1 MGIKNILKNVY
12 KFFNKSSK
20 IQKVFYVLALVF
32 IITMYSDNVN
42 FNAGQE
48 GFTASAEGASAE
60 GASAEGASAKGT
72 DHASAEGAFGTES
85 KFQLIE
91 GPAIYDKFYANV
103 YDELV
108 FCKMKD
114 DFEIGEIINTTRPT
128 TESRILDIGSGTGHH
143 VSNFKANG
151 FTAVGVDISPAMV
164 AKAKENYPDSEFKL
178 GDVLETMLYPANSF
192 THITCLYFTLY
203 YIKNKRQFFE
213 NCIHWLRP
221 GGYLAVHLVDRDKFD
236 PILPAGDPF
245 GIVSPQKYAKKRITS
260 TVVKF
265 KGFDYKSEFEMED
278 TAGVNIAGDTDVAN
292 ASLQETFKNKKDGK
306 VRKNKHHF
314 YMATQT
320 AILAIAKSVG
330 FIMTA
335 KIDMLKCQYT
345 NQYIYILQKP
355 T

>member
-20 IQKVFYVLALVF
+20 IQKVFYVLAVVF

-48 GFTASAEGASAE
+48 GFTASADAE
-60 GASAEGASAKGT
+60 GT
-72 DHASAEGAFGTES
+72 S
-85 KFQLIE
+85 KFELIE

-265 KGFDYKSEFEMED
+265 KGFDYKSEFEVED
-278 TAGVNIAGDTDVAN
+278 TAGVNTAGDADVVAN

-345 NQYIYILQKP
+345 HQYIYILQRP

>member
-1 MGIKNILKNVY
+1 MGIKNILKNIY
-12 KFFNKSSK
+12 TFLNKSSK
-20 IQKVFYVLALVF
+20 IQKVFYVLAVVY
-32 IITMYSDNVN
+32 IITMFVDNNNV
-42 FNAGQE
+42 GQE
-48 GFTASAEGASAE
+48 GFEGASEADLT
-60 GASAEGASAKGT
+60 GT
-72 DHASAEGAFGTES
+72 FE
-85 KFQLIE
+85 LIE
-91 GPAIYDKFYANV
+91 GPAIYDKFYANI

-128 TESRILDIGSGTGHH
+128 IESRILDIGSGTGPH

-164 AKAKENYPDSEFKL
+164 NKAKENYPDLEFKL

-221 GGYLAVHLVDRDKFD
+221 GGYLAIHLVDRDKFD

-245 GIVSPQKYAKKRITS
+245 GIISPQKYAKKRITS
-260 TVVKF
+260 TLVKF
-265 KGFDYKSEFEMED
+265 KGFDYKSEFEVAD
-278 TAGVNIAGDTDVAN
+278 TADADVAN
-292 ASLQETFKNKKDGK
+292 ASLRETFKNKKDGK
-306 VRKNKHHF
+306 VRKNNHKF

-335 KIDMLKCQYT
+335 KIDMLK
-345 NQYIYILQKP
+345 
-355 T
+355 

>member
-1 MGIKNILKNVY
+1 MGIKNILKNTC

-20 IQKVFYVLALVF
+20 IQKVFYVLAVVF
-32 IITMYSDNVN
+32 VITLFVNNNV
-42 FNAGQE
+42 GRE
-48 GFTASAEGASAE
+48 GFAMEGTSEADL
-60 GASAEGASAKGT
+60 T
-72 DHASAEGAFGTES
+72 S
-85 KFQLIE
+85 KFELIE
-91 GPAIYDKFYANV
+91 GPAIYDNFYANV

-128 TESRILDIGSGTGHH
+128 SESRILDIGSGTGHH

-151 FTAVGVDISPAMV
+151 FAAVGVDISPAMV
-164 AKAKENYPDSEFKL
+164 NKAKENYPDSEFKL

-245 GIVSPQKYAKKRITS
+245 GIISPQKYAKKRITS

-265 KGFDYKSEFEMED
+265 KGFDYKSEFEMAD
-278 TAGVNIAGDTDVAN
+278 TAANENTADVAN

-306 VRKNKHHF
+306 VRKNKHQF

>member
-1 MGIKNILKNVY
+1 MGIKKILKNIY
-12 KFFNKSSK
+12 TFFNKSSK
-20 IQKVFYVLALVF
+20 IQKVFYVLAVVF
-32 IITMYSDNVN
+32 IITLFANNNV
-42 FNAGQE
+42 GRE
-48 GFTASAEGASAE
+48 GFRGADAEG
-60 GASAEGASAKGT
+60 T
-72 DHASAEGAFGTES
+72 DQS
-85 KFQLIE
+85 KFELIE

-128 TESRILDIGSGTGHH
+128 RESRILDVGSGTGHH
-143 VSNFKANG
+143 VSNFQANG
-151 FTAVGVDISPAMV
+151 FSAVGVDISPAMV
-164 AKAKENYPDSEFKL
+164 NKAKENYPDSDFKL

-221 GGYLAVHLVDRDKFD
+221 GGYLAIHLVDRDKFD

-245 GIVSPQKYAKKRITS
+245 GIISPQKYAKKRITS
-260 TVVKF
+260 TLVKF
-265 KGFDYKSEFEMED
+265 KGFDYKSEFEVGED
-278 TAGVNIAGDTDVAN
+278 TTTTDAEVVAN

-306 VRKNKHHF
+306 VRKNNHKF

-345 NQYIYILQKP
+345 HQYIYILQKP

>member
-1 MGIKNILKNVY
+1 MGIKNILKNTCN
-12 KFFNKSSK
+12 FFNKSSK
-20 IQKVFYVLALVF
+20 IQKVFYVLAVVF
-32 IITMYSDNVN
+32 VITLFVNNNV
-42 FNAGQE
+42 GRE
-48 GFTASAEGASAE
+48 GFAMEGTSE
-60 GASAEGASAKGT
+60 FE
-72 DHASAEGAFGTES
+72 
-85 KFQLIE
+85 LIE
-91 GPAIYDKFYANV
+91 GPAIYDNFYANI

-128 TESRILDIGSGTGHH
+128 SESRILDIGSGTGHH

-151 FTAVGVDISPAMV
+151 FAAVGVDISSAMV
-164 AKAKENYPDSEFKL
+164 NKAKENYPDSEFKL

-245 GIVSPQKYAKKRITS
+245 GIISPQKYAKKRITS

-265 KGFDYKSEFEMED
+265 KGFDYKSEFEVVD
-278 TAGVNIAGDTDVAN
+278 TTADAAN

-306 VRKNKHHF
+306 VRKNKHQF

>member
-20 IQKVFYVLALVF
+20 IQKVFYVLAVVF
-32 IITMYSDNVN
+32 IITMYADNA
-42 FNAGQE
+42 NANMGRE
-48 GFTASAEGASAE
+48 GFTDEGGASAE
-60 GASAEGASAKGT
+60 GT
-72 DHASAEGAFGTES
+72 DHASAEGTER
-85 KFQLIE
+85 KFELIE
-91 GPAIYDKFYANV
+91 GPAIYDKFYANI

-114 DFEIGEIINTTRPT
+114 DFEIGEIINTTHPT
-128 TESRILDIGSGTGHH
+128 SESRILDIGSGTGHH

-151 FTAVGVDISPAMV
+151 FAAVGVDISPAMV
-164 AKAKENYPDSEFKL
+164 AKAKTNYPDSEFKL

-260 TVVKF
+260 TIVKF
-265 KGFDYKSEFEMED
+265 KGFDYKSEFE
-278 TAGVNIAGDTDVAN
+278 VGDTEDADVAN

-345 NQYIYILQKP
+345 HQYIYILQKP
-355 T
+355 S

>member
-1 MGIKNILKNVY
+1 MGIKNILKNIY
-12 KFFNKSSK
+12 TFFNKSSK
-20 IQKVFYVLALVF
+20 IQKVFYVVAVVF
-32 IITMYSDNVN
+32 IITLLINNSSAVR
-42 FNAGQE
+42 E
-48 GFTASAEGASAE
+48 GFEDAI
-60 GASAEGASAKGT
+60 GT
-72 DHASAEGAFGTES
+72 DEEGTQGITS
-85 KFQLIE
+85 TKFELIE
-91 GPAIYDKFYANV
+91 GPAIYDKFYANI

-151 FTAVGVDISPAMV
+151 FNAVGVDISPAMV
-164 AKAKENYPDSEFKL
+164 SKAKENYPELEFKQ
-178 GDVLETMLYPANSF
+178 GDVLETMLYPSNSF
-192 THITCLYFTLY
+192 THITCLYFTIY
-203 YIKNKRQFFE
+203 YIKNKRLFFE

-221 GGYLAVHLVDRDKFD
+221 GGYLALHLVDRDKFD
-236 PILPAGDPF
+236 PILPAGNPF
-245 GIVSPQKYAKKRITS
+245 GIVSPQNYAKKRITS

-278 TAGVNIAGDTDVAN
+278 TAGDTTTTDADVAN
-292 ASLQETFKNKKDGK
+292 ASLQETFKNNKDGK
-306 VRKNKHHF
+306 VRKNKHEF

>member
-1 MGIKNILKNVY
+1 MGIKNILKNTC

-20 IQKVFYVLALVF
+20 IQKVFYVLAVVF
-32 IITMYSDNVN
+32 VITLFVNNNV
-42 FNAGQE
+42 GRE
-48 GFTASAEGASAE
+48 GFTGASAD
-60 GASAEGASAKGT
+60 AEGT
-72 DHASAEGAFGTES
+72 TTTS
-85 KFQLIE
+85 KFESIE
-91 GPAIYDKFYANV
+91 GPAIYDNFYANV

-128 TESRILDIGSGTGHH
+128 SESRILDIGSGTGHH

-151 FTAVGVDISPAMV
+151 FATVGVDISPAMV
-164 AKAKENYPDSEFKL
+164 NKAKENYPDSEFKL

-245 GIVSPQKYAKKRITS
+245 GIISPQKYAKKRITS

-265 KGFDYKSEFEMED
+265 KGFDYKSEFEVAGD
-278 TAGVNIAGDTDVAN
+278 STAGDSTAGDTTADAN

-306 VRKNKHHF
+306 VRKNKHQF

>member
-12 KFFNKSSK
+12 TFFNKSSK
-20 IQKVFYVLALVF
+20 IQKVFYVLAVVF
-32 IITMYSDNVN
+32 IITMFVDNN
-42 FNAGQE
+42 NNNNASRE
-48 GFTASAEGASAE
+48 GFDADAEG
-60 GASAEGASAKGT
+60 T
-72 DHASAEGAFGTES
+72 S
-85 KFQLIE
+85 KFELIE
-91 GPAIYDKFYANV
+91 GPAIYDKFYANI

-128 TESRILDIGSGTGHH
+128 SESRILDVGSGTGHH

-151 FTAVGVDISPAMV
+151 FTAVGVDISPAM
-164 AKAKENYPDSEFKL
+164 ANKAKENYPELEFKL

-245 GIVSPQKYAKKRITS
+245 GIISPQKYAKKRITS
-260 TVVKF
+260 TIVKF
-265 KGFDYKSEFEMED
+265 KGFDYKSEFEVED
-278 TAGVNIAGDTDVAN
+278 TNTAENADDAN
-292 ASLQETFKNKKDGK
+292 ASLQETFKNKMDGK
-306 VRKNKHHF
+306 VRKNKHKF

-345 NQYIYILQKP
+345 HQYIYILQKP